1 MEVQQQTDIALI
13 KQDIG
18 YIRDEI
24 KSVNKKVSEGYA
36 SLSEFNALKAR
47 VDLFHRTTAYILTIS
62 GLGLLGAILKLVL
75 K

>member
-1 MEVQQQTDIALI
+1 MEMQQQTDIALI

-47 VDLFHRTTAYILTIS
+47 VDLFHKTTAYILVIS
-62 GLGLLGAILKLVL
+62 GLGLLGAVMKLILK
-75 K
+75 